1 MFNKFR
7 HSLIMKMIL
16 SGGVTLLLS
25 VILWTSFNVVF
36 FKKNVTENV
45 LSDIAMLSD
54 TVLLSLHHA
63 MMLDSKEF
71 IQNDINNISRQGE
84 IRSVRVINKK
94 GQIIYSNDPEEI
106 NHVID
111 IKSPSCKKCH
121 QFTPPPATMSLQER
135 SRVKTVN
142 GKKIMGIMT
151 PIPNSKGCAP
161 GPCHVHSTNE
171 RILGLLDLEISTEKR
186 YSILDTFEQ
195 ANFGIALI
203 VFIATFAALFIYA
216 YNFIFKPI
224 RKLIKATRNVS
235 SASDFVEVQ
244 LDQTDEIGTLS
255 DAFNMMG
262 RQVQEKHKALI
273 EQKEEY
279 RDLFE
284 NVPCLVS
291 VVDLDFRVI
300 RHNKAYEEH
309 FGKPRGRQCYQ
320 INKDRDTKCEE
331 CPVER
336 TFFDLTPHMSEE
348 SGLSKNGKPIHWIV
362 YTSPIKDRT
371 GKIVA
376 AMEMMIDITRRK
388 ELEERLAVSE
398 QRYHAIFDSIPGA
411 VFVLDAQTLDIL
423 NCNDPVTDIYGYTL
437 KEVLGRSFLQFFKED
452 ERTDYEHLL
461 KVKKEIGPCSQIMKS
476 GNLIYAILRISP
488 AEFNGSKTLIVTCSD
503 VTQKLEAEQQLIQAS
518 KMSTLGEMA
527 SGVAHELNQPL
538 AILKTISNLM
548 LRKVSRGQQIDPEI
562 LKEMA
567 EGVDSH
573 VNRASKIIEHMR
585 EFGRKSDLKT
595 MPVQVNEVLRRAF
608 EFFSR
613 QLRVRNISVEWDLN
627 SHVPIIMSESNRLEQ
642 VVINLLINAR
652 DAIEE
657 HWVNK
662 VPLADDKKIYISTTY
677 NEEEVVIE
685 ICDTGPGIP
694 QPIQSRLFEPFF
706 TTKDVGKGTGL
717 GLSISYGIV
726 KDYNGN
732 ISASSREDMGAC
744 FTITFPRGD
753 LGDN

>member
-1 MFNKFR
+1 MFKKYR
-7 HSLIMKMIL
+7 HTLIMKMLL

-36 FKKNVTENV
+36 FKKNVTGNIQ
-45 LSDIAMLSD
+45 SDIAMLSD

-84 IRSVRVINKK
+84 IKSIRVINKK
-94 GQIIYSNDPEEI
+94 GQIIYSNDPDEI
-106 NHVID
+106 LNVID
-111 IKSPSCKKCH
+111 IKSPPCWNCH
-121 QFTPPPATMSLQER
+121 QLDNPPATMSLEQR
-135 SRVKTVN
+135 TRLKTIN
-142 GKKIMGIMT
+142 GKKFMGIMT
-151 PIPNSKGCAP
+151 PIPNSEGCAP
-161 GPCHVHSTNE
+161 GPCHVHAKDE
-171 RILGLLDLEISTEKR
+171 QLLGLLDLEISTEKKD
-186 YSILDTFEQ
+186 SILTTFEQ
-195 ANFGIALI
+195 ANFGIALV
-203 VFIATFAALFIYA
+203 VFIATFGALFVFA

-224 RKLIKATRNVS
+224 RTLITATRKFG
-235 SASDFVEVQ
+235 SAQDFVEIQ
-244 LDQTDEIGTLS
+244 LAQTDEIGTLA

-262 RQVQEKHKALI
+262 RQVQEKHRALL

-279 RDLFE
+279 RDLFD

-291 VVDLDFRVI
+291 VVDLNFKVI
-300 RHNKAYEEH
+300 RHNKAYEKH

-320 INKDRDTKCEE
+320 INKDRDRKCEE

-348 SGLSKNGKPIHWIV
+348 SGLSKDGKPIHWIV
-362 YTSPIKDRT
+362 YTSPIKDRE

-376 AMEMMIDITRRK
+376 AMEMMLDITRRK
-388 ELEERLAVSE
+388 ELEESLAASE
-398 QRYHAIFDSIPGA
+398 LRYHAIFDSIPQA
-411 VFVLDAQTLDIL
+411 VFVLDAEDLTIL
-423 NCNDPVTDIYGYTL
+423 NCNDPVEEIYGYSRDMI
-437 KEVLGRSFLQFFKED
+437 LGSSFLKLFREEEQN
-452 ERTDYEHLL
+452 DYEHLI
-461 KVKKEIGPCSQIMKS
+461 KVRKEIGPCSHLTKS
-476 GNLIYAILRISP
+476 GNTIYAMLRISP
-488 AEFNGSKTLIVTCSD
+488 AEFDGNRTLIVTCSD

-538 AILKTISNLM
+538 AILKTISNLLM
-548 LRKVSRGQQIDPEI
+548 RKVTRNQQVEPKV

-567 EGVDSH
+567 EGVDTH

-585 EFGRKSDLKT
+585 EFGRKSDMKT
-595 MPVQVNEVLRRAF
+595 MPVQVNDVLRRGF
-608 EFFSR
+608 DFFSR
-613 QLRVRNISVEWDLN
+613 QLTLRNISVEWNLN
-627 SHVPIIMSESNRLEQ
+627 SHLPIIKADSNRLEQ

-657 HWVNK
+657 RWK
-662 VPLADDKKIYISTTY
+662 DSVPLADNKKIYITTDFTDE
-677 NEEEVVIE
+677 NVVIE

-694 QPIQSRLFEPFF
+694 DPIQTRLFEPFF

-717 GLSISYGIV
+717 GLSISYGII
-726 KDYNGN
+726 KDYNGT
-732 ISASSREDMGAC
+732 ISASTKEDLGAC

-753 LGDN
+753 IGED